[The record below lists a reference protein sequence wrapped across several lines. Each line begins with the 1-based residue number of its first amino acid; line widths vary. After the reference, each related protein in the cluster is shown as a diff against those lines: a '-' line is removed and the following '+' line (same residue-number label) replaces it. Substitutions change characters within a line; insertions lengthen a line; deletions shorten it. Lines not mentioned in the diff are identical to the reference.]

1 MALVAGLLV
10 AAPAT
15 THGAAGAF
23 TPDKPSPSNDAAPRG
38 RAPSREL
45 RVFAAASLAEAFGE
59 LSRAFQRAHP
69 DVVVRINLAG
79 SQQLVAQIGQGAT
92 ADVMALADE
101 RWMEDLSQH
110 GMLSGDPVPF
120 ARNRLIVIVPRTNPA
135 RIKRLQDLARPG
147 VKLVIGAPA
156 VPVGAYA
163 REMLSRLS
171 RQPGFASDFARRVL
185 SNVVSEEESV
195 RGVVGK
201 VQLGEADA
209 GIAYRSDVS
218 HSVARYLRVLQVPDS
233 ANVTA
238 RYPIAVLAGAPQ
250 AALAREFVAQVLS
263 PEGQRTLARHGFETA
278 PATP

>member
-1 MALVAGLLV
+1 MTFAAGIVV
-10 AAPAT
+10 AAAL
-15 THGAAGAF
+15 AAGAML
-23 TPDKPSPSNDAAPRG
+23 DASSAGPSRSAEARG
-38 RAPSREL
+38 RTPRTAL
-45 RVFAAASLAEAFGE
+45 NVFAAASLADAFGE
-59 LSRAFQRAHP
+59 LSRAFERAHP
-69 DVVVRINLAG
+69 DVAVRLNLAG

-92 ADVMALADE
+92 ADVMASADE
-101 RWMEDLSQH
+101 RWMEELRHQ
-110 GMLSGDPVPF
+110 GLLSGDPAPF
-120 ARNRLIVIVPRTNPA
+120 ARNHLIVIVPRTNPA
-135 RIKRLQDLARPG
+135 RIGRLQDLARPG

-163 REMLSRLS
+163 RQMLTRLS
-171 RQPGFASDFARRVL
+171 RQPGFASDFTRRVL

-218 HSVARYLRVLQVPDS
+218 PAVARYVRVFEVPDS

-250 AALAREFVAQVLS
+250 AALAREFVALVLS
-263 PEGQRTLARHGFETA
+263 PEGQRTLARHGFETS